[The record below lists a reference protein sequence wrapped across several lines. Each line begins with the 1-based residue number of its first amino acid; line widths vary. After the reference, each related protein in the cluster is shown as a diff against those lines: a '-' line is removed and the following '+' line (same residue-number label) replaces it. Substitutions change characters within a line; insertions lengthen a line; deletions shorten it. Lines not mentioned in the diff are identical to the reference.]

1 MNFKRRQKKR
11 KTKKKEEEETEARPR
26 GQKSWVKFFVISKLI
41 ETEVSVD
48 PGLT

>member
-1 MNFKRRQKKR
+1 MNFKEE
-11 KTKKKEEEETEARPR
+11 KKKKKKKEEETEARPR
-26 GQKSWVKFFVISKLI
+26 GQKSWVKYFVISKLI

>member
-1 MNFKRRQKKR
+1 MNFTEEKK
-11 KTKKKEEEETEARPR
+11 KKKKKEEETEGRPR
-26 GQKSWVKFFVISKLI
+26 SQKSWVKYFVISKLI